1 MGSSSF
7 LRNIFWNVEKWH
19 LKRAVPVSTLE
30 HSVYKHQNFAE
41 ILMKSLAQLPVKGK
55 RLRGTPKK
63 RCNSIDEC
71 AKYFYRLTLKLN
83 CHANFLP
90 DLKKS
95 FSVKWREHT
104 FVYIPTFFI
113 FAAFIQA
120 VDNVNFFNI
129 SKKVFGRHWMRLRL
143 RKFMVTQMRV
153 PTRFTA
159 AILNCTISLTIFFI
173 FRTWFRNFHIYWL
186 LINYIQLAN
195 AM

>member
-1 MGSSSF
+1 MKCANGSTQIRTKRIFWMGSSSF

-19 LKRAVPVSTLE
+19 LKPAVPVSALE
-30 HSVYKHQNFAE
+30 HSVYKHQNFAK
-41 ILMKSLAQLPVKGK
+41 ILMKSLAKLPLKK
-55 RLRGTPKK
+55 RRLRGTLKK

-113 FAAFIQA
+113 FVAFIQA
-120 VDNVNFFNI
+120 VRTSTFSIFP
-129 SKKVFGRHWMRLRL
+129 KKFLAGTKCDFALGNLWKLKCASRLD
-143 RKFMVTQMRV
+143 
-153 PTRFTA
+153 
-159 AILNCTISLTIFFI
+159 
-173 FRTWFRNFHIYWL
+173 L
-186 LINYIQLAN
+186 LLQFWIAQ
-195 AM
+195 